1 MPDYRA
7 TRLTID
13 PTAYIA
19 PGASLVG
26 EVSVGRNA
34 SIWFNATVRGDMEPI
49 VIGAESNVQDACVVH
64 VDRGRPTK
72 IGDRVTLGHGA
83 IVHASVLED
92 DVLVAMKAVVLSGC
106 HIGRH
111 SMIGAGAVI
120 PERTHVP
127 EGSLVLGV
135 PGRQAPAS
143 PPERAFAPG
152 SPPRLRSCC
161 DGRCGSRSG
170 PPPSWQRARRPPEPK
185 HARSPRDRG

>member
-13 PTAYIA
+13 PTAYVA
-19 PGASLVG
+19 PGAALVG

-49 VIGAESNVQDACVVH
+49 AIGAESNVQDACVVH
-64 VDRGRPTK
+64 VDRGRPTR

-83 IVHASVLED
+83 IVHATVVED

-111 SMIGAGAVI
+111 TLIGAGAVV
-120 PERTHVP
+120 PEGTSVP

-135 PGRQAPAS
+135 PARVVRPLR
-143 PPERAFAPG
+143 PEEIERIHANARAYVELSRAY
-152 SPPRLRSCC
+152 R
-161 DGRCGSRSG
+161 DGAVRVPMGE
-170 PPPSWQRARRPPEPK
+170 AE
-185 HARSPRDRG
+185 

>member
-19 PGASLVG
+19 PGAALVG

-49 VIGAESNVQDACVVH
+49 AVGAESNVQDACVVH
-64 VDRGRPTK
+64 VDRGRPTR
-72 IGDRVTLGHGA
+72 IGERVTLGHGA
-83 IVHASVLED
+83 IVHASVVED
-92 DVLVAMKAVVLSGC
+92 DVLVAMKAVILSGC

-111 SMIGAGAVI
+111 SLIGAGAIV
-120 PERTHVP
+120 PEGTRIP

-135 PGRQAPAS
+135 PGKVVRPVR
-143 PPERAFAPG
+143 PEEIERIHANARAYVELSRAY
-152 SPPRLRSCC
+152 R
-161 DGRCGSRSG
+161 DGVVRV
-170 PPPSWQRARRPPEPK
+170 QRDGAE
-185 HARSPRDRG
+185 